1 MKKEQRRSSIELLR
15 ILAACMVVISHL
27 SALLLNP
34 KTGILPPKNNTL
46 ITILLSCSV
55 CAVDVFIVISGFFLW
70 NSKKRTIGK
79 AINLLVLM
87 AVINMS
93 SYFVQLL
100 AGSLSFSLTKL
111 LHYCF
116 APSYFVTLY
125 IVLYLISPYINIIL
139 NKLTPKGWS
148 KFFIFIFVIFSIY
161 GIAADVVSEF
171 TPVLGISPFSRT
183 GSQNGYNIVT
193 FVLLYCMGAF
203 LNARRLWIE
212 KISSKLITIVMILCI
227 LAIWGW
233 STIGPSLPNYA
244 NSARS
249 YHNPFVILMAMSLLV
264 LFNRMSFSSRI
275 INCFAKAAF
284 TVYLIHPHF
293 FTFLHVGFHMMMP
306 PVLFMLWMLSS
317 IVLIYIVSWLFWI
330 LYDFVTRSVYKRMDK
345 IAIPY
350 GFDDVEKVSHE

>member
-125 IVLYLISPYINIIL
+125 IVLYLSL
-139 NKLTPKGWS
+139 
-148 KFFIFIFVIFSIY
+148 
-161 GIAADVVSEF
+161 
-171 TPVLGISPFSRT
+171 
-183 GSQNGYNIVT
+183 
-193 FVLLYCMGAF
+193 F
-203 LNARRLWIE
+203 L
-212 KISSKLITIVMILCI
+212 
-227 LAIWGW
+227 
-233 STIGPSLPNYA
+233 
-244 NSARS
+244 
-249 YHNPFVILMAMSLLV
+249 F
-264 LFNRMSFSSRI
+264 
-275 INCFAKAAF
+275 
-284 TVYLIHPHF
+284 
-293 FTFLHVGFHMMMP
+293 
-306 PVLFMLWMLSS
+306 
-317 IVLIYIVSWLFWI
+317 
-330 LYDFVTRSVYKRMDK
+330 
-345 IAIPY
+345 
-350 GFDDVEKVSHE
+350 